1 MWTISEWKKSVTWF
15 QTDCLWIS
23 QISSGICGSCAMNIN
38 GGNTLAC
45 LNKIDANTSKP
56 TKIYPLPH
64 MYVVKDLVPVS
75 TASRENPS
83 KFKNKRRGSILQFI
97 TFIMC
102 LSLLPPGYEQLLR
115 AVQIHRALLEKER
128 WISGGEGAVFP
139 VSGGQTEAGR
149 KRKKLILLIS
159 TWFTWL
165 TQATLKPCVST
176 V

>member
-1 MWTISEWKKSVTWF
+1 MWTISEWKKSMTWF

-83 KFKNKRRGSILQFI
+83 KFKNKRRGRKYI
-97 TFIMC
+97 TVYYIHHV
-102 LSLLPPGYEQLLR
+102 SLLITTRIWATSTRSTNPSSPT
-115 AVQIHRALLEKER
+115 
-128 WISGGEGAVFP
+128 W
-139 VSGGQTEAGR
+139 
-149 KRKKLILLIS
+149 KRKMNRRRGRSSIS
-159 TWFTWL
+159 SQWRTDRSW
-165 TQATLKPCVST
+165 
-176 V
+176 